1 MKRMQRKNFDDL
13 YEEMQK
19 LFSEFQDMGKDV
31 ASMARGMPVDVH
43 EEDGTFVIEADLPG
57 VEKEDINLRADENKV
72 EISAESKTEIKE
84 ENEKYYRQERSSR
97 AFRRTVK
104 WPEKVDAETI
114 EASYDEGVLSV
125 EAEREQMNGR
135 DIDVE

>member
-1 MKRMQRKNFDDL
+1 MQRKNFDDL